1 MSYNFR
7 ATGIINI
14 IEEEAV
20 MNSLNLK
27 QGIKKGLTKRKIFTI
42 ILSTLFYTGV
52 ATAMFL
58 KFI

>member
-1 MSYNFR
+1 
-7 ATGIINI
+7 
-14 IEEEAV
+14 